1 MNYKKDSLE
10 KLLLLIDGVLSRP
23 ENEWFRQELAKR
35 FTKNESILGFPEFA
49 KLLRKNFKKKAKKIY
64 SDFNDVKLR
73 QILIKDNVEMQWY
86 MVLNDPGRF
95 LLFLYYQIELLLNKY
110 CIDFNSY
117 EKINAE
123 KNRFYFKV
131 NDGFEIVCFDS
142 FYSKDRTGAIIKKP
156 LEKIN
161 SIWAKLIFFV
171 IDSNNIEWLE
181 KNKSNFS
188 TLINTRN
195 KMSHRGFEIEDES
208 DYIYQNLKKLSLLDF
223 SAYSFYTNLITKIL
237 SSFKNTHSIN
247 NASSNDGHTK
257 LPGLKILGKVN
268 LDNIKRK

>member
-10 KLLLLIDGVLSRP
+10 KLLLLIDDVLSKP

-64 SDFNDVKLR
+64 SDFNDENLR
-73 QILIKDNVEMQWY
+73 QTLIKDNIEMQWY
-86 MVLNDPGRF
+86 LVLNDPGRF

-110 CIDFNSY
+110 CIDYKSY
-117 EKINAE
+117 EKINSE
-123 KNRFYFKV
+123 KNRYYYKFSDRFEVVCFDNFYFKDQNGLV
-131 NDGFEIVCFDS
+131 
-142 FYSKDRTGAIIKKP
+142 RQKP
-156 LEKIN
+156 FEKIN

-171 IDSNNIEWLE
+171 VDSNNVEWLVQ
-181 KNKSNFS
+181 NKSNFD
-188 TLINTRN
+188 TLFNIRN
-195 KMSHRGFEIEDES
+195 KMSHRGLEIENES
-208 DYIYQNLKKLSLLDF
+208 DYYYQKLKKLSILDI

-237 SSFKNTHSIN
+237 NSFNKNFI
-247 NASSNDGHTK
+247 SNYQDISEVNKK

-268 LDNIKRK
+268 LDDIKRK